1 MTSLAVLVVIG
12 LVQGMFLVLLMVF
25 LGVRQQVHRVRVVS
39 LDAMLSRLREPL
51 GAWLAGTGTVHDFV
65 AALRFLPGR
74 SALGE
79 AGNLAR
85 TTIPEG
91 YRAELAFALREEP
104 WVRRAIAHAASS
116 QWGHRL
122 EAARCLA
129 LAGTPDDG
137 AILEALL
144 NDARPAVAI
153 AAITALPRVASEAL
167 VGRVLDRL
175 ATLPSTVVRYLH
187 GSLREMRP
195 LVEPLL
201 VTRLASDAP
210 SRALARWAALAGVLE
225 LPLALDRVA
234 MLAGHPDPY
243 VREAVAQAVRRVPRK
258 RSADILLA
266 MLHDPDADVR
276 AAAAHGLGELASGS
290 AIPALMLVAHD
301 RSWIVRFRAT
311 LALTQL
317 GEPGRTAVRAL
328 RSDVDPYV
336 ADMATLV
343 SGLGDG
349 ALLDMVEG

>member
-1 MTSLAVLVVIG
+1 MTGLAVLTVIG
-12 LVQGMFLVLLMVF
+12 LVQGAFLVLLVVF
-25 LGVRQQVHRVRVVS
+25 LGVRRQVQRIRAVS
-39 LDAMLSRLREPL
+39 ADATLTGLNEPL
-51 GAWLAGTGTVHDFV
+51 AAWLAGTGTVHDFV
-65 AALRFLPGR
+65 AALRYLPGR
-74 SALGE
+74 SAVGV

-85 TTIPEG
+85 TAIPDG
-91 YRAELAFALREEP
+91 HRATLALALREEP
-104 WVRRAIAHAASS
+104 WVRRAIGHAASS

-129 LAGTPDDG
+129 LAGTPAD
-137 AILEALL
+137 AAVLEALL

-153 AAITALPRVASEAL
+153 AAITALPRVADEAL
-167 VGRVLDRL
+167 VARVVDRL
-175 ATLPSTVVRYLH
+175 ATLPGTVVRYLH

-195 LVEPLL
+195 LVEPVL
-201 VTRLASDAP
+201 VTRLMAVAP

-225 LPLALDRVA
+225 LPLALERVA
-234 MLAGHPDPY
+234 MLAEHPDPR
-243 VREAVAQAVRRVPRK
+243 VREAVAQAIRRVPRK
-258 RSADILLA
+258 RSADILLG

-290 AIPALMLVAHD
+290 AIPALMQVVHD
-301 RSWIVRFRAT
+301 ASWIVRLRAT

-336 ADMATLV
+336 ADMATLIA
-343 SGLGDG
+343 GLGDG

>member
-1 MTSLAVLVVIG
+1 MTGLAVLAVIG
-12 LVQGMFLVLLMVF
+12 LVQGVFLVLLMMF
-25 LGVRQQVHRVRVVS
+25 LGVRQQVNRVRAVS
-39 LDAMLSRLREPL
+39 LDATLSRLHGPL
-51 GAWLAGTGTVHDFV
+51 GAWLSGAGTVHDFV
-65 AALRFLPGR
+65 AELRFLPGR
-74 SALGE
+74 SALGV

-85 TTIPEG
+85 TAIPEG
-91 YRAELAFALREEP
+91 YRAEFALALREEP
-104 WVRRAIAHAASS
+104 WVRRAIGDAASW
-116 QWGHRL
+116 QWGRRL

-129 LAGTPDDG
+129 LAGTPADG
-137 AILEALL
+137 ATLEALL

-201 VTRLASDAP
+201 VSRLATDAS
-210 SRALARWAALAGVLE
+210 SRALTRWVVLAGVLE
-225 LPLALDRVA
+225 LPLALDRIA
-234 MLAGHPDPY
+234 MLADHPDPY

-266 MLHDPDADVR
+266 MLHDADADVR

-290 AIPALMLVAHD
+290 AIPALMQVVHD
-301 RSWIVRFRAT
+301 RSWWVRFRAT